1 MTYVPVLSS
10 RSGRKLQTGLTLI
23 EFMVSIVI
31 GMLMIA
37 ALATLIANQSSTR
50 SEIEKSGR
58 MIENGRYAINTMV
71 NDVQLAGYW
80 GELSIQPAAPGTL
93 PNPCSLAVAELQVA
107 MGLHVQGYNAPA
119 TLPSDLAECVKEH
132 KPGTDVLVVRRVD
145 PDTSAMETAGATDL
159 GKVREGQVYLQT
171 GLDVLGVSVASL
183 VATGSDEGAT
193 NTATFILTKKDKVSR
208 AVLRKM
214 VVDIYYVSKC
224 SVPVGTSC
232 TAGDNGNPIPTLKRV
247 ELAVSGDA
255 PAFTTITI
263 AEGVENFQVDYG
275 VDTDSD
281 GSPNGADVD
290 GSALTVADWPNVVT
304 VKLHVL
310 ARSSEASG
318 GFTDSKK
325 YAMGTAGEIT
335 PASGELSYKRH
346 AFVQSVR
353 LVNPSSRRVL

>member
-1 MTYVPVLSS
+1 MTHLTRS
-10 RSGRKLQTGLTLI
+10 RPGSRRPQTGLTLI

-58 MIENGRYAINTMV
+58 MIENGRYSINTMV
-71 NDVQLAGYW
+71 TDVQLAGYW
-80 GELSIQPAAPGTL
+80 GELSIQPATPGTL
-93 PNPCSLAVAELQVA
+93 PDPCTVAVADLQAA
-107 MGLHVQGYNAPA
+107 MGVHVQGYNAPA
-119 TLPSDLAECVKEH
+119 TLPSDVAACVKEH

-159 GKVREGQVYLQT
+159 SKVDEGQVYLQT
-171 GLDVLGVSVASL
+171 GLDVLGISVTSL
-183 VATGSDEGAT
+183 VATGSGDGAT
-193 NTATFILTKKDKVSR
+193 NTATFILTKKNKVSR

-247 ELAVSGDA
+247 QLGVSGNA

-310 ARSSEASG
+310 ARGSETSG
-318 GFTDSKK
+318 GFTDGKT
-325 YAMGTAGEIT
+325 YAMGTAGEVT
-335 PASGELSYKRH
+335 PASGELAYKRH

>member
-1 MTYVPVLSS
+1 MTHVPAPSF
-10 RSGRKLQTGLTLI
+10 RRGRHLQAGLTLI

-58 MIENGRYAINTMV
+58 MIENGRYSINTMV

-80 GELSIQPAAPGTL
+80 GELSIQPAAPGIL
-93 PNPCSLAVAELQVA
+93 PNPCTVAVAELQAA

-145 PDTSAMETAGATDL
+145 PDTSAMETGGATDL

-171 GLDVLGVSVASL
+171 GLDVLGISVTSL

-193 NTATFILTKKDKVSR
+193 NTATFILTKKNKVSR

-247 ELAVSGDA
+247 ELDVSGDA

-281 GSPNGADVD
+281 GSPNGVDVD